1 MTGVERV
8 VAGSALLALVP
19 VVWFLMLRG
28 WRARRR
34 EQAEGLALPEPA
46 PAPEGGSAPG
56 VVEAVYVSTT
66 LAGQPFERVVVH
78 GLGARSAAS
87 AGVADGALLVLR
99 RGARSFAVPGSDVLG
114 VDRRRGQ
121 VGKFVAGR
129 GGLVVV
135 TWRLGEVPLDTALH
149 CRRREDADAL
159 TAAVGALTGPADAAG
174 APGVAS

>member
-1 MTGVERV
+1 MERV
-8 VAGSALLALVP
+8 VAGSVLLALVP

-28 WRARRR
+28 WRARRA
-34 EQAEGLALPEPA
+34 EQADGLALPEPA
-46 PAPEGGSAPG
+46 APSGAGSAPDA
-56 VVEAVYVSTT
+56 VEAVYVSTT
-66 LAGQPFERVVVH
+66 LAGQAFERVLVH
-78 GLGARSAAS
+78 ELGQRSAAS
-87 AGVADGALLVLR
+87 AGVADGALVVRR
-99 RGARSFAVPGSDVLG
+99 RGARSFAVPARDVVG

-159 TAAVGALTGPADAAG
+159 AAAVGALAGGRAA
-174 APGVAS
+174 

>member
-1 MTGVERV
+1 MERV
-8 VAGSALLALVP
+8 VAGSVLLALVP
-19 VVWFLMLRG
+19 VVWWLMLRG
-28 WRARRR
+28 WRARRA

-46 PAPEGGSAPG
+46 APPQAGSVPG
-56 VVEAVYVSTT
+56 AVEAVYVSTT
-66 LAGQPFERVVVH
+66 LAGQPFERVLVH
-78 GLGARSAAS
+78 GLGARSGAHV
-87 AGVADGALLVLR
+87 GVQDDRLVVLR
-99 RGARSFAVPGSDVLG
+99 RGARSFVVPAHDVVG

-159 TAAVGALTGPADAAG
+159 AAAVGALVPGSAA
-174 APGVAS
+174 